1 MQYFKLGICCLLA
14 VLLSVEAT
22 NADNRS
28 ARSTVERFNA
38 TLSKI
43 MQNASTLRFS
53 GRYASL
59 EPVFLDSFDIQFM
72 AQFSA
77 GRHWRMLSEDERNK
91 LVGTF
96 GRLWVSTYADR
107 FNGYDGE
114 SFEIVEEKPAPR
126 NTILVKTNIIKNNGK
141 KVAIDYLLRKRNTQW
156 YVIDIF
162 LSGKYS
168 ELAKQRAEYTSV
180 LKRKGFIG
188 LVDIVEEKIQR
199 MAQLGN

>member
-14 VLLSVEAT
+14 VLLSFEAT

-59 EPVFLDSFDIQFM
+59 EPVLLDSFDIQFM

-91 LVGTF
+91 LVRTF

-188 LVDIVEEKIQR
+188 LVDIVEEKIQH
-199 MAQLGN
+199 MTQLGN

>member
-1 MQYFKLGICCLLA
+1 MQYFKLGICCLLV

-59 EPVFLDSFDIQFM
+59 EPVLLDSFDIQFM

>member
-14 VLLSVEAT
+14 VLLSFEAT

-59 EPVFLDSFDIQFM
+59 EPVLLDSFDIQFM

>member
-1 MQYFKLGICCLLA
+1 MQYFKHGICCLLA

-43 MQNASTLRFS
+43 MQNASTLHFS

-59 EPVFLDSFDIQFM
+59 EPVLLDSFDIQFM

-199 MAQLGN
+199 MAQLVN

>member
-1 MQYFKLGICCLLA
+1 MQYFKLGICCLLT

-22 NADNRS
+22 NADTRS
-28 ARSTVERFNA
+28 ARSTVKSFNA
-38 TLSKI
+38 TLLKI

-59 EPVFLDSFDIQFM
+59 EPVLLDSFDIQFM

-77 GRHWRMLSEDERNK
+77 GRHWRTLSEDEKNK

-107 FNGYDGE
+107 FNGYNGE
-114 SFEIVEEKPAPR
+114 TFEIVEEKPAPR
-126 NTILVKTNIIKNNGK
+126 DTILVRTNIIKNNGK
-141 KVAIDYLLRKRNTQW
+141 KVAIDYLLREKTTQW
-156 YVIDIF
+156 SVIDIF
-162 LSGKYS
+162 LAGKYS

-188 LVDIVEEKIQR
+188 LVDIVEQKIKR
-199 MAQLGN
+199 MAQSED

>member
-59 EPVFLDSFDIQFM
+59 EPVLLDSFDIQFM

-91 LVGTF
+91 LVETF

-199 MAQLGN
+199 MAQLVN

>member
-1 MQYFKLGICCLLA
+1 MQYFKLGIYCLLA

-59 EPVFLDSFDIQFM
+59 EPVLLDSFDIQFM

-188 LVDIVEEKIQR
+188 LVDIVKEKIQR

>member
-59 EPVFLDSFDIQFM
+59 EPVLLDSFDIQFM

-77 GRHWRMLSEDERNK
+77 GRHWRTLSEDERNK

>member
-59 EPVFLDSFDIQFM
+59 EPVLLDSFDIQFM

-91 LVGTF
+91 LVETF

>member
-59 EPVFLDSFDIQFM
+59 EPVLLESFDIQFM

-91 LVGTF
+91 HVGTF
-96 GRLWVSTYADR
+96 GRICESTYADR

-180 LKRKGFIG
+180 LMRKCFIG
-188 LVDIVEEKIQR
+188 LVNIVEEKIQR

>member
-1 MQYFKLGICCLLA
+1 MQYFKLGIYCLLA

-59 EPVFLDSFDIQFM
+59 EPVLLDSFDIQFM

-77 GRHWRMLSEDERNK
+77 GRHWRTLSEDERNK

-188 LVDIVEEKIQR
+188 LVDIVKEKIQR

>member
-59 EPVFLDSFDIQFM
+59 EPVLLDSFDIQFM

-77 GRHWRMLSEDERNK
+77 GRHWRMRSEDERNK
-91 LVGTF
+91 LVETF